1 MKQYRRAALTVTAAQ
16 YEIGKGMEDGFRLYS
31 QIITN
36 DGLVQ
41 DGLIKIEREDGTI
54 VCPYVRNRRGLVFI
68 RKGDYIIC
76 EDGDEKHVCG
86 ADKFHLRYE
95 EIE

>member
-1 MKQYRRAALTVTAAQ
+1 MKQYRRVSLIVEAAP

-36 DGLVQ
+36 EGIVS
-41 DGLIKIEREDGTI
+41 DGLIKVEREDGSI
-54 VCPYVRNRRGLVFI
+54 VSPYVRNRRGVVFI

-76 EDGDEKHVCG
+76 EEGEKHVCG
-86 ADKFHLRYE
+86 ADKFRQRFE
-95 EIE
+95 EI

>member
-1 MKQYRRAALTVTAAQ
+1 MKQYRRVSLIVEAAP

-36 DGLVQ
+36 EGIVS
-41 DGLIKIEREDGTI
+41 DGLIKVEREDGSI
-54 VCPYVRNRRGLVFI
+54 VSPYVRNRRGVVFI

-76 EDGDEKHVCG
+76 DEGEKHVCG
-86 ADKFHLRYE
+86 ADNFRQRL
-95 EIE
+95 